1 MVERGIII
9 SLSDNETA
17 GIGAIGAHMEILLIH
32 HFYLTPHSPITTAM
46 TSDESHYSKMGII
59 LQFSKQS
66 YVIYSM
72 ILLVLSIPVF
82 YLPVQTP
89 LFRQVPIFAAKQNTT
104 PLHSQGTTF
113 AAKLVRGN
121 LA

>member
-1 MVERGIII
+1 MI
-9 SLSDNETA
+9 SD
-17 GIGAIGAHMEILLIH
+17 
-32 HFYLTPHSPITTAM
+32 
-46 TSDESHYSKMGII
+46 DSHYSKMVII

-66 YVIYSM
+66 YVICSM

-82 YLPVQTP
+82 YLPVQPP

-104 PLHSQGTTF
+104 PLHSQGTTL
-113 AAKLVRGN
+113 AAKLAHGN